1 MSYNYTYRN
10 NKGKKILVVTLAIL
24 LVVTL
29 GAVFVSHFAPSNAGT
44 RLDFSIG
51 GLNETGA
58 YEEADNTLYTKNA
71 IEIEDDFRVKLVFN
85 STIKYQVFFYDELD
99 KFISS
104 TDVMTESSEPTI
116 PENAT
121 HYRVEVTPIWDEDV
135 KKDDRVIG
143 WFDINGYEK
152 QLLIEVVES
161 ADEEA

>member
-1 MSYNYTYRN
+1 MTYSYG
-10 NKGKKILVVTLAIL
+10 NKKTKKIAIIVISVVLLLAI
-24 LVVTL
+24 
-29 GAVFVSHFAPSNAGT
+29 GASAVSLFGGAKGT
-44 RLDFSIG
+44 HLNFSIG
-51 GLNETGA
+51 GLTEIGT
-58 YEEADNTLYTKNA
+58 YEESNKTLYTKNA

-85 STIKYQVFFYDELD
+85 STIKYQLFFYDELD

-104 TDVMTESSEPTI
+104 TEVMTESSEPDI

-143 WFDINGYEK
+143 WFDVNGYEK

-161 ADEEA
+161 TEEEA